1 MKRYVLG
8 MSGASGPVLGVRVL
22 RELVKTSEVHLIMT
36 DMALSILKEESGIDW
51 TPGKGVSSGERIREY
66 FSSDNVHFWPVDD
79 LRAPAAS
86 GSFRTDGMVVV
97 PCSVKTLAGIAAGFA
112 NNLLLRAADVTIKE
126 GRPLL
131 LCPRETPLSPL
142 HLENML
148 KLARIGVRI
157 VPPVPA
163 FYHRPESLEDMMNFL
178 AGKLL
183 DAMGVEH
190 ALFTRW
196 GGQIPRP

>member
-8 MSGASGPVLGVRVL
+8 MSGASGPILGVRML
-22 RELVKTSEVHLIMT
+22 RELLKTSEVHLVMS
-36 DMALSILKEESGIDW
+36 DMALSILEEESGIDW
-51 TPGKGVSSGERIREY
+51 TPGKGLSAEERVREY
-66 FSSDNVHFWPVDD
+66 FSSDRIHFWPEGD

-86 GSFRTDGMVVV
+86 GSFRTDGMAVV
-97 PCSVKTLAGIAAGFA
+97 PCSMKTLAGIAAGFA
-112 NNLLLRAADVTIKE
+112 NNLLLRAADVTMKE
-126 GRPLL
+126 GKPLL

-163 FYHRPESLEDMMNFL
+163 FYQRPESLDDMMNFL
-178 AGKLL
+178 VGKLL
-183 DAMGVEH
+183 DAMGIEH
-190 ALFTRW
+190 ELFARW
-196 GGQIPRP
+196 GGQLPRP